1 MITHHLRS
9 EQWIDCPRDEVFPF
23 FSDASNLERIT
34 PDELSFKILSDLP
47 IEMKVGALIDY
58 QIRLAGVPFKWRTV
72 ITGWNPP
79 YDFEDTQLKG
89 PYKKWIHTQRFEDH
103 GDRTRIVD
111 EVEYALPLS
120 PLGDLVYPLIK
131 LQLGRIF
138 AHRRKVIADV
148 FGDK

>member
-1 MITHHLRS
+1 MITHHHRS
-9 EQWIDCPRDEVFPF
+9 EQWIDKPRDEVFAF
-23 FSDASNLERIT
+23 FSNAANLERIT
-34 PDELSFKILSDLP
+34 PEELSFQILSEQP

-58 QIRLAGVPFKWRTV
+58 QIRLAGIPFKWKTE

-79 YDFEDTQLKG
+79 HEFEDTQLKG
-89 PYKKWIHTQRFEDH
+89 PYAKWIHVHRFEDH
-103 GDRTRIVD
+103 GDRTLIVD

-138 AHRRKVIADV
+138 DHRKKVIIDV
-148 FGDK
+148 FS